1 MVFSSSSTMSGAS
14 LVNSAPR
21 RGRPPGRPPAQPDG
35 LDQRQRLVDIALEL
49 IARKGY
55 AETTLAG
62 IARAAGMTSA
72 AVHYYFKTREQL
84 FDVLFDERIAPMRK
98 RLEGIFLADANDPI
112 AAFAELIRRFIAIAG
127 DSPWMAPVFFGE
139 MLSDNDLFKQHMH
152 KRLGDSRQTV
162 VIDTIRRWQAEG
174 RLSKD
179 LDPALLMTTVL
190 SLTVLPLS
198 AMRKWKDDPLRG
210 HIDAEVIARHA
221 LALMGGGIAPAA
233 PLHEQS

>member
-1 MVFSSSSTMSGAS
+1 MSGVL
-14 LVNSAPR
+14 LVTSAPR
-21 RGRPPGRPPAQPDG
+21 RGRRPGRPPLQPDG
-35 LDQRQRLVDIALEL
+35 PDQRQRLVDIALEL

-98 RLEGIFLADANDPI
+98 RLEGIFLENAEDPL
-112 AAFAELIRRFIAIAG
+112 AAFSELARRFVAIAG
-127 DSPWMAPVFFGE
+127 DSPWMGPVFFGE
-139 MLSDNDLFKQHMH
+139 MLSDNDLFKQHMQ
-152 KRLGDSRQTV
+152 KRLGESRQIV
-162 VIDTIRRWQAEG
+162 VIDTIRRWQDEG

-190 SLTVLPLS
+190 SLTVLPMS
-198 AMRKWKDDPLRG
+198 AIRKWKDDPLRG
-210 HIDAEVIARHA
+210 HIDADVIARHA
-221 LALMGGGIAPAA
+221 IAVLSGGVATP
-233 PLHEQS
+233 SR